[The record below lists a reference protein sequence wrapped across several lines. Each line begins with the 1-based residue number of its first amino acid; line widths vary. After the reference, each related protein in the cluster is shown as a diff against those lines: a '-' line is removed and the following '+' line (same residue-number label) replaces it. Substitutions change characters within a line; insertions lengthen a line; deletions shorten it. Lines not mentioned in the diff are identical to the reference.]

1 MMLWKLLSPAASLA
15 VAIAFAAPAAA
26 QPSAEFPDEY
36 PEAPDS
42 LDEAPAPGPDIAP
55 GPDRRPT
62 SPGEE
67 AALREARL
75 DRLFARLAESGEGEW
90 KRIQNEIWRVWSNS
104 GSASMDLL
112 LLRAQEAL
120 EEQDDPE
127 LALRFLDD
135 LVRLDPDFAEG
146 WNRRATV
153 HFMLDE
159 YGKAVADIERTLM
172 LEPRHFGALGGLA
185 MILERL
191 GDKEGAY
198 QAYTRALEI
207 HPHLPGAEKAV
218 ERLAP
223 DVEGREL

>member
-1 MMLWKLLSPAASLA
+1 MMHWKCLSAVTLLAAF
-15 VAIAFAAPAAA
+15 AIAAPAAA
-26 QPSAEFPDEY
+26 QPSAEYPDA
-36 PEAPDS
+36 PEV
-42 LDEAPAPGPDIAP
+42 LDEAPATDLAPTPDNRPG
-55 GPDRRPT
+55 
-62 SPGEE
+62 SPEE
-67 AALREARL
+67 ERAQRDARL
-75 DRLFARLAESGEGEW
+75 DALFARLARSGEGEW
-90 KRIQNEIWRVWSNS
+90 KRIQNEIWRMWSNS

-112 LLRAQEAL
+112 LRRADEAL
-120 EEQDDPE
+120 EEADDPE

-153 HFMLDE
+153 HFVLDE
-159 YGKAVADIERTLM
+159 YGKAVADIERTLA

-198 QAYTRALEI
+198 RAYTRALEI
-207 HPHLPGAEKAV
+207 HPHLPGAAEAV
-218 ERLAP
+218 KRLAP